1 MLFLEMAKIANF
13 NVCYPILSIFWSH
26 LSVKNLPLLQFAAEV
41 TFQIDYCLMIKCLN
55 YAGNAKNAAAN
66 AKIA

>member
-1 MLFLEMAKIANF
+1 MFVIPFCQFFAHIYRQK
-13 NVCYPILSIFWSH
+13 
-26 LSVKNLPLLQFAAEV
+26 KLPLLQFAAEV